1 MLLIKTL
8 PTTPKQR
15 WKKYLKFLYKKK
27 YFFYK
32 YFFIKKNKKIKTK
45 LIHRQVCIY
54 KTYSY
59 KYYNIKLLLFSYVI
73 ENFGYQKN
81 PIKEF
86 AYGRNIFNQIQLFL
100 FSEYMFPGFKL
111 YDIKHLE
118 SLKYSFI
125 NQLLPLVYV
134 PLNSTV
140 SYVFNNNNN
149 KMSYAKSSGSN
160 AFKRKLLKKTKL
172 CYVEMPSKKLKL
184 LPLYAYCV
192 FSCTKNHFYDKIV
205 EGGWGYTQKNK
216 KKITVRGVAKNPVD
230 HPNGGR
236 TKAKQPELSP
246 WGWVAKFNK

>member
-8 PTTPKQR
+8 PNTPKQR

-27 YFFYK
+27 FFFYQHT
-32 YFFIKKNKKIKTK
+32 FIKKNKKIKTK
-45 LIHRQVCIY
+45 LIHRQVKLY

-59 KYYNIKLLLFSYVI
+59 KYYNIKLLLFSYII

-86 AYGRNIFNQIQLFL
+86 AYGRNIFNQLQFFL
-100 FSEYMFPGFKL
+100 FTEYMFPGFKL
-111 YDIKHLE
+111 YDIKHLML
-118 SLKYSFI
+118 LKYSFI
-125 NQLLPLVYV
+125 NQLLPLTYI
-134 PLNSTV
+134 PLNSTI

-192 FSCTKNHFYDKIV
+192 FAGTKNHFFNKFV

-216 KKITVRGVAKNPVD
+216 KKNYSQRCCKK
-230 HPNGGR
+230 PNWPPKR
-236 TKAKQPELSP
+236 RSY
-246 WGWVAKFNK
+246 